1 MYGLDPM
8 VPHDLDF
15 IEDPD
20 DETLER
26 MAKETEGKEL
36 VYVKDDWDM
45 LVLVRKMGNAIQ
57 GAAGTGG
64 GG

>member
-1 MYGLDPM
+1 M